1 MDEILK
7 AIMKDL
13 VRRYSPEEINTT
25 VEEKEEYFPTLKV
38 HAKISNYLS
47 GDYIG
52 RLVEGNIYISLTEHL
67 MQEFGTLRGELWK
80 SVTLYK

>member
-25 VEEKEEYFPTLKV
+25 VEEKEEYFPTLIV

-47 GDYIG
+47 ADYIG

>member
-13 VRRYSPEEINTT
+13 VRRYSPAEINTT

-47 GDYIG
+47 VDYIG
-52 RLVEGNIYISLTEHL
+52 RLVEGNIYI
-67 MQEFGTLRGELWK
+67 FD
-80 SVTLYK
+80 

>member
-13 VRRYSPEEINTT
+13 VKRYNPIELNTT
-25 VEEKEEYFPTLKV
+25 VEEIEEYFPTV
-38 HAKISNYLS
+38 TVYAKISDYLS
-47 GDYIG
+47 VDYVG
-52 RLVEGNIYISLTEHL
+52 RLVEGNIYISLTEHSRN
-67 MQEFGTLRGELWK
+67 EFGTLRGGLWK

>member
-13 VRRYSPEEINTT
+13 VRRYNPAEINTT

-38 HAKISNYLS
+38 HAKISNHLS
-47 GDYIG
+47 VDYIG

-67 MQEFGTLRGELWK
+67 MQEFGTLRGGLWK

>member
-13 VRRYSPEEINTT
+13 VRRYSPAEINTT

-38 HAKISNYLS
+38 HAKISNDLS
-47 GDYIG
+47 VDYIG

-67 MQEFGTLRGELWK
+67 MQEFGTLRGGLWK

>member
-13 VRRYSPEEINTT
+13 VRRYNPAEINTT

-38 HAKISNYLS
+38 HAKISNDLS
-47 GDYIG
+47 VDYIG
-52 RLVEGNIYISLTEHL
+52 RCTNKG
-67 MQEFGTLRGELWK
+67 LR
-80 SVTLYK
+80 

>member
-13 VRRYSPEEINTT
+13 VRRYSPAEINTT
-25 VEEKEEYFPTLKV
+25 VEEKEEYFPTLMV
-38 HAKISNYLS
+38 HAKISSYLS
-47 GDYIG
+47 VDYIG

-67 MQEFGTLRGELWK
+67 MQEFGTLRGGLWK
-80 SVTLYK
+80 SATLYK

>member
-13 VRRYSPEEINTT
+13 VRRYNPAEINTT
-25 VEEKEEYFPTLKV
+25 VEEKEEYFPTLMV
-38 HAKISNYLS
+38 HAKISSCLS
-47 GDYIG
+47 VDYIG

-67 MQEFGTLRGELWK
+67 RKEFGTLRGELWK
-80 SVTLYK
+80 SATLYK

>member
-13 VRRYSPEEINTT
+13 VKRYNPMELNTT
-25 VEEKEEYFPTLKV
+25 VEEKEEYFPTV
-38 HAKISNYLS
+38 TVYAKISDYLS
-47 GDYIG
+47 VDYVG
-52 RLVEGNIYISLTEHL
+52 RLVEENIYISLTEHSRN
-67 MQEFGTLRGELWK
+67 EFGTLRGGLWK